1 MNIYNIQNS
10 LTDMAKRFALIAGLN
25 LLILSTAIFIFP
37 LFFAYFL
44 AALVLFA
51 GLALVMYSFK
61 LKRKNKMQQA
71 QNHFYQET
79 IYYNI

>member
-1 MNIYNIQNS
+1 MQSS
-10 LTDMAKRFALIAGLN
+10 LLNMAKRFALIAGLN
-25 LLILSTAIFIFP
+25 LLILSTAIFLFP

-61 LKRKNKMQQA
+61 LKRKNKMQQEP
-71 QNHFYQET
+71 NHVYQET